1 MAESIYKG
9 VKLPALRKI
18 AEKKE
23 LEDYE
28 DLEREELVKL
38 LEVSDEGPEEETEET
53 EETVEDIEEEEVELE
68 KEEETE
74 TPERESGVIDGKV
87 PVGSKAE
94 KMKERLAL
102 QPKVTIMIPLEGK
115 EKRGSTFPV
124 TINGYR
130 QNIQKGVYVAVARQ
144 IAEVVMESQDQI
156 IAAADELK
164 RVEDGKPMKIDGSDP
179 KDPLS

>member
-1 MAESIYKG
+1 MAKSIYKG

-18 AEKKE
+18 AEEKGLK
-23 LEDYE
+23 DYE
-28 DLEREELVKL
+28 DLERTELVEL
-38 LEVSDEGPEEETEET
+38 LETSDEGPEEAQEE
-53 EETVEDIEEEEVELE
+53 EIEEPEKEEDVDE
-68 KEEETE
+68 EEETE
-74 TPERESGVIDGKV
+74 APKRESGITDGKV

-102 QPKVTIMIPLEGK
+102 QPKVRIMIPLEGK

-130 QNIQKGVYVAVARQ
+130 LNIQKGTYVKVPKQVAD
-144 IAEVVMESQDQI
+144 IVMESQDQTV
-156 IAAADELK
+156 AAADELK

-179 KDPLS
+179 RDPLS